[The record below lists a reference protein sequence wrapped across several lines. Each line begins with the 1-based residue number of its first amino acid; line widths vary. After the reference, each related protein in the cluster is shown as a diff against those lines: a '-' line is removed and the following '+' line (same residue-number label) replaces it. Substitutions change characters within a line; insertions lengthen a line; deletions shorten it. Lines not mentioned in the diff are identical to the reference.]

1 MQKYKYSSKHQVKI
15 VSILPQQQ
23 QQQQKEKL
31 ENQYQTNTS
40 NKAYLKTA
48 L

>member
-31 ENQYQTNTS
+31 ENQYQTNTY

>member
-23 QQQQKEKL
+23 QQKQKEKL
-31 ENQYQTNTS
+31 ENQYQTNTY